1 VFVVVCDCT
10 SQMNKFA
17 DLSLLSG
24 CQRFLCTLW
33 VLWWDK
39 TNKIVVNLRMVV
51 RQPGC
56 EWGMGNNWL
65 VILSDMGL
73 NAIFLLFLD
82 RRQRD
87 LAWWGNWVEMLGIWL
102 RWIYLFIFYMHS
114 AFPWRMVWIEWIDYL
129 APGLILF

>member
-1 VFVVVCDCT
+1 
-10 SQMNKFA
+10 
-17 DLSLLSG
+17 
-24 CQRFLCTLW
+24 
-33 VLWWDK
+33 
-39 TNKIVVNLRMVV
+39 MVV

-87 LAWWGNWVEMLGIWL
+87 LA
-102 RWIYLFIFYMHS
+102 
-114 AFPWRMVWIEWIDYL
+114 
-129 APGLILF
+129 